1 MALHACQTDPHHRLC
16 AMAALVCFQG
26 VNKWNAR
33 RSSTFGGSTIHR
45 LHVLKL
51 VAARHAEV
59 NLSAAG
65 GAVGAVK
72 AGI

>member
-1 MALHACQTDPHHRLC
+1 MRVKLTRTIAYAQWRPLC
-16 AMAALVCFQG
+16 ASRG
-26 VNKWNAR
+26 STKWNAR